1 MMSFNGIEYEFGRGS
16 DIVRDGMYLELT
28 MANTD
33 PVLQMAEVFY
43 SDVTHQFT
51 LTCFEPNIPLEIIE
65 TLIEQAKK
73 LLPPIEKQAKIKPLV
88 KRGFISVVNMWTS
101 TID

>member
-1 MMSFNGIEYEFGRGS
+1 MMNFNGIEYEFGRGS

-33 PVLQMAEVFY
+33 PVLQIAEVFY

-51 LTCFEPNIPLEIIE
+51 LTCFEPNIPLEVIE

-73 LLPPIEKQAKIKPLV
+73 LLPPIEK
-88 KRGFISVVNMWTS
+88 
-101 TID
+101 

>member
-33 PVLQMAEVFY
+33 PVLQLAEVFY

-73 LLPPIEKQAKIKPLV
+73 LLPPIEK
-88 KRGFISVVNMWTS
+88 
-101 TID
+101 

>member
-1 MMSFNGIEYEFGRGS
+1 MFNDDTEYELSRGS

-33 PVLQMAEVFY
+33 PVLQLAEVFY

-73 LLPPIEKQAKIKPLV
+73 LLPPIEK
-88 KRGFISVVNMWTS
+88 
-101 TID
+101 

>member
-33 PVLQMAEVFY
+33 PVLQIAEVFY

-73 LLPPIEKQAKIKPLV
+73 LLPPIEK
-88 KRGFISVVNMWTS
+88 
-101 TID
+101 

>member
-1 MMSFNGIEYEFGRGS
+1 MTHNGIKYEFGRGS

-33 PVLQMAEVFY
+33 PVLQLAEVFY

-51 LTCFEPNIPLEIIE
+51 LTCFEPNIPLEVIE

-73 LLPPIEKQAKIKPLV
+73 LLIPIEK
-88 KRGFISVVNMWTS
+88 
-101 TID
+101 

>member
-1 MMSFNGIEYEFGRGS
+1 MFNDDTEYELTRGS

-33 PVLQMAEVFY
+33 PVLQLAEVFY

-51 LTCFEPNIPLEIIE
+51 LTCFEPNIPLAVIE
-65 TLIEQAKK
+65 TFIEQAKK
-73 LLPPIEKQAKIKPLV
+73 LLPPIEK
-88 KRGFISVVNMWTS
+88 
-101 TID
+101 

>member
-1 MMSFNGIEYEFGRGS
+1 MFSDDTEYELSRGS

-33 PVLQMAEVFY
+33 PVLQLAEVFY
-43 SDVTHQFT
+43 SDVTHHFT
-51 LTCFEPNIPLEIIE
+51 LTCFEPNIPLEVIE

-73 LLPPIEKQAKIKPLV
+73 LLPPIEK
-88 KRGFISVVNMWTS
+88 
-101 TID
+101 

>member
-1 MMSFNGIEYEFGRGS
+1 MFNDDTEYKLSRGS

-33 PVLQMAEVFY
+33 PVLQLAEVFY

-51 LTCFEPNIPLEIIE
+51 LTCYEPNIPLAVIE
-65 TLIEQAKK
+65 
-73 LLPPIEKQAKIKPLV
+73 
-88 KRGFISVVNMWTS
+88 N
-101 TID
+101 